1 LRGGVDEDNLYHDD
15 NGNILCEQC
24 FNDDYYYCS
33 NCWKVV
39 STYDAISM
47 DGEVYCEDCF
57 ADNFFYC
64 EHCEEDKSNNE
75 NNYVNVDGQEINIC
89 DDCLNELNHCEHCDN
104 YFTSELTEVD
114 GEHYCPDCLAE
125 LKESEESEVLIE
137 VNN

>member
-1 LRGGVDEDNLYHDD
+1 
-15 NGNILCEQC
+15 
-24 FNDDYYYCS
+24 
-33 NCWKVV
+33 VV

-47 DGEVYCEDCF
+47 DGEVYCDRCADRLNIHCCEKCGEYHEDCYCVDGEGWYCEDCF

-114 GEHYCPDCLAE
+114 GEHYCPDCLSDLKAE
-125 LKESEESEVLIE
+125 EESEVLIE